1 MLPGKPI
8 ALGRTAEIYA
18 WGEDQVLKLFYE
30 WVPEINVEYE
40 AQIART
46 VHATGLPVPAVEA
59 IVRVDGRLGL
69 EYERVRGTSMGKE
82 LEARPWHLWRLARL
96 LAELHAEMHAIAGI
110 DGLPSQRER
119 LAHKIREAQALG
131 PELQE
136 AGLKALA
143 SMPGGES
150 LCHGDFHP
158 WNVILSAEGP
168 VVIDWVDATVG
179 NPLADV
185 ARTTVLLEGERA
197 AGGATS
203 WTARTVLRLWHR
215 AYIGRYL
222 ALRPRGNQEYQS
234 WQPIVAA
241 GRMSEGIDRLR
252 DWLRGQAE
260 AGFGQS
266 RE

>member
-1 MLPGKPI
+1 V
-8 ALGRTAEIYA
+8 AL
-18 WGEDQVLKLFYE
+18 
-30 WVPEINVEYE
+30 
-40 AQIART
+40 
-46 VHATGLPVPAVEA
+46 
-59 IVRVDGRLGL
+59 
-69 EYERVRGTSMGKE
+69 S
-82 LEARPWHLWRLARL
+82 
-96 LAELHAEMHAIAGI
+96 
-110 DGLPSQRER
+110 
-119 LAHKIREAQALG
+119 
-131 PELQE
+131 
-136 AGLKALA
+136 ALA

-158 WNVILSAEGP
+158 DNVILSAEGP

-185 ARTTVLLEGERA
+185 ARTTILLEGERA

-203 WTARTVLRLWHR
+203 WAARTVLQLWLR

-222 ALRPRGNQEYQS
+222 FLRPGGNEEYRS

-241 GRMSEGIDRLR
+241 GRMNEGIDSQQ

-260 AGFGQS
+260 AGFGRP